1 VVLLCVTES
10 CVLPWRVCFWFN
22 IGIVLEFQVIL
33 QCNLYRAVIVIS
45 FIVINTLLFV
55 SLDSYCN
62 NHMFY
67 KCITVHVRFQSFC

>member
-1 VVLLCVTES
+1 MIVTVMCRPRCVVLLCVTES

-33 QCNLYRAVIVIS
+33 QCNLYRAIIVIL

-55 SLDSYCN
+55 SL
-62 NHMFY
+62 
-67 KCITVHVRFQSFC
+67 ILQQPHVL